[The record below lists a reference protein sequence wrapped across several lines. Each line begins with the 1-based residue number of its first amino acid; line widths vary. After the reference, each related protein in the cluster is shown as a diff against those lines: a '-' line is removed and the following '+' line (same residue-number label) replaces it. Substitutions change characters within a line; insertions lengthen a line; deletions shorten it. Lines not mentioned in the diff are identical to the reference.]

1 METDFNDIAKELDEK
16 IIFSDAEEDARVKGY
31 LRKTTNAYNALLFCF
46 RFLVINKKTI
56 IYTADLMNSLHFD
69 ILQAERCLNRLT
81 SLGVLKK
88 EKFNIFNSYSLSKD
102 ENGKEII
109 LKYVQYADEL
119 RRKDNYKG
127 KLEKKEDAQ
136 PVE

>member
-16 IIFSDAEEDARVKGY
+16 IIFSEAEEDARVKGY

-46 RFLVINKKTI
+46 RFFIINKKPI
-56 IYTADLMNSLHFD
+56 IYTADLMNALHFD

-88 EKFNIFNSYSLSKD
+88 EKFNIFNSYTLAKD
-102 ENGKEII
+102 ENGKEKL
-109 LKYVQYADEL
+109 LKYVRYADDL
-119 RRKDNYKG
+119 RQRDMVTP
-127 KLEKKEDAQ
+127 EKKEDAQ